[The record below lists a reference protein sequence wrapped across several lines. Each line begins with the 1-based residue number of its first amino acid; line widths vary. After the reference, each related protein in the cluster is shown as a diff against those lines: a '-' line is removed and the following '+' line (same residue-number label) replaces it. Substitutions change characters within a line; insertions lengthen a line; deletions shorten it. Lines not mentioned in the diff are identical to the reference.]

1 MNEDVY
7 VSPNVWKIY
16 TVSYMYYTLIGTLT
30 GIAFGLVVSLLFPQE
45 KDVDPKLLTPFIRKF
60 MYPKYLAK
68 EKLKKVK
75 IEEYKPVSQDTK
87 L

>member
-16 TVSYMYYTLIGTLT
+16 TISYQHYSTIGTLIG
-30 GIAFGLVVSLLFPQE
+30 IAVGLIVSLLFPMKQNI
-45 KDVDPKLLTPFIRKF
+45 DPKLLTPFIRSFIPPESMDKSNGIKTED
-60 MYPKYLAK
+60 YT
-68 EKLKKVK
+68 
-75 IEEYKPVSQDTK
+75 PVALQDTK

>member
-16 TVSYMYYTLIGTLT
+16 TVSYQHYSTIGTII
-30 GIAFGLVVSLLFPQE
+30 GITVGLIVSLMFPTKQN
-45 KDVDPKLLTPFIRKF
+45 VDPKLLAPFVRKL
-60 MYPKYLAK
+60 MYPENRDKSI
-68 EKLKKVK
+68 VTSH
-75 IEEYKPVSQDTK
+75 EEHATDCWDTK

>member
-16 TVSYMYYTLIGTLT
+16 TISYQHYSTIGTLIGITV
-30 GIAFGLVVSLLFPQE
+30 GLFVSLMFPTKQN
-45 KDVDPKLLTPFIRKF
+45 VDPKLLTPFVREL
-60 MYPKYLAK
+60 MYPKHKNKLIDGGR
-68 EKLKKVK
+68 EKYATDSWN
-75 IEEYKPVSQDTK
+75 IK